1 MYRVAS
7 RGREGGKQAAEQNL
21 RRIRKN
27 RADRRS
33 SRQGSRHLTLFAGK
47 EAAMH
52 FKAGKRDYSPLVKIS
67 LALVLALAM
76 AAVGTASVN
85 TPGVTAFLELDFP
98 ANVGFDNLPG
108 GFLFDWAK
116 AGANP
121 GACSEAGGTVTC
133 SGSGGG
139 FDGGTFNGPT
149 TPPTAPTT
157 TAAATADTS
166 IVAASFGADP
176 LSVDVTACGG
186 GDIRSEE
193 HTSEL
198 QSRLHLVCRL
208 LLDKKK
214 PNKDD
219 ISNVYAI

>member
-1 MYRVAS
+1 
-7 RGREGGKQAAEQNL
+7 
-21 RRIRKN
+21 
-27 RADRRS
+27 
-33 SRQGSRHLTLFAGK
+33 
-47 EAAMH
+47 MH

-108 GFLFDWAK
+108 GFLFDWAN
-116 AGANP
+116 AGANT

-133 SGSGGG
+133 SGSGGV

-157 TAAATADTS
+157 TAAATAATMLEDQHRD
-166 IVAASFGADP
+166 VLDRRRAEQGRYLERLRHRPPGAAQPRDP
-176 LSVDVTACGG
+176 QPQRHA
-186 GDIRSEE
+186 
-193 HTSEL
+193 
-198 QSRLHLVCRL
+198 
-208 LLDKKK
+208 
-214 PNKDD
+214 
-219 ISNVYAI
+219 